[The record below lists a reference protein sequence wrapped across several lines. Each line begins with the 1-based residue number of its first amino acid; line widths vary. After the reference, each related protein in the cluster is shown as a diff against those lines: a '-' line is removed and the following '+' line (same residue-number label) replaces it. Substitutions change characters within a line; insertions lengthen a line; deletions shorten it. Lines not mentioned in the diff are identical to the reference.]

1 MLVKLNIKWPESM
14 LALSLTLAITTQG
27 QLLKTIYPLTQG
39 TNSFK
44 KNFKNYILWTFLKLM
59 YS

>member
-27 QLLKTIYPLTQG
+27 QTIYPLTQG

-44 KNFKNYILWTFLKLM
+44 KNLKNYILWTFLKLM